1 MCVDIFLHED
11 STVKIGDFGLATVK
25 TGWSGTESKKQPTGS
40 ILWMVCI
47 IYILVHNTDTT
58 LDAETKINFVID
70 LPLCQIIHIIDLTS
84 WSLL

>member
-58 LDAETKINFVID
+58 LDVETNVTGPTKINHVSTNYTELYFR
-70 LPLCQIIHIIDLTS
+70 
-84 WSLL
+84 